1 MAVRLRRLVVLTVLS
16 AGAALAGV
24 LVAGPAHADAA
35 VGLAV
40 TAARPEVASGEPLP
54 LTFTVTNRS
63 GAACSVP
70 ALADGAVQVI
80 DVKRDGVARA
90 PRYGTAFYLNG
101 IADAQRGALVTVRPG
116 QSVSFPLLE
125 LRAVAA
131 MPAGD
136 GLVAS
141 WPVEEPGR
149 YEVTAAYQ
157 APTVPGTTTCAGSS
171 APVTVAFTVRAAAA
185 APPTDRSG
193 WPGPAWLAGIVVAV
207 AGALLLAV
215 LLLRRRRRGPATLV
229 VVLALIAAASTVEAQ
244 PAKAALVVDENALT
258 PGLGAIVDTCLA
270 QFRAPGGDPAGLLG
284 YLRDPKNPPV
294 RVHQISDP
302 RTGVA
307 QSPVR
312 GTIET
317 TGNVHHPE
325 LGSDIYWDPTAK
337 FVLDNV
343 PVEACAA
350 LYHEMA
356 HATDFN
362 KGALGEAMCGD
373 SGVKTKEVR
382 ATTAENQYRTAKG
395 LTPRGS
401 YHGVKLP
408 PADSCEDKTQRDLR
422 AKGVCAG
429 AAAGSCSR
437 TDGDPHLETYDG
449 VRYDLQLVGEFTAV
463 RAAGADLEVQ
473 TRQTAVPGSRTAS
486 VNTAAAMR
494 VAGTRL
500 GFYLLDG
507 DVVVHRDGRPITL
520 PAGDT
525 RLARGGTVTRR
536 PSDVPGNGDGYT
548 VTWPDGSALWLDRIG
563 GYGLRVFTAL
573 AAARKGKVAG
583 LFGNFDGAGDN
594 DLTGRDGRRVTG
606 TDVRAF
612 GDSWRVTAAGSL
624 FDYTAGES
632 TETYTDRRFPDR
644 ELTVAGLP
652 ADRADAAR
660 EVCRQLGVTE
670 PARLDE
676 CVLDVA
682 VTGQPAFAVGA
693 ADSYASNPPPAASG
707 ASGTGAAIH
716 DGDRTAGTLAAGES
730 RTYGLDLAGA
740 PGLWVNGT
748 TGDCGVTIQ
757 VVTPAARP
765 FEVSGCYGLPVLVRP
780 PGPAGTSVTVKGSG
794 AYTFTIVTLKPRSR
808 TVALGEQISGRL
820 EVPGRV
826 DRFEFDAAGAKGIR
840 TTGGAGGEKACD
852 DIRLRVFDARTGE
865 RLGLDVPAPL
875 CEGLTMELPDPAG
888 RYAVEVIAF
897 GGAVRDYSFR
907 LARQ

>member
-1 MAVRLRRLVVLTVLS
+1 MTVRLRRLAVLTVLS
-16 AGAALAGV
+16 AGAALAGA

-40 TAARPEVASGEPLP
+40 TAARPEVATGEPLP
-54 LTFTVTNRS
+54 LTFTVTNRG

-90 PRYGTAFYLNG
+90 PRYGTAFYYNG
-101 IADAQRGALVTVRPG
+101 IADAQRGALVKVRPG
-116 QSVSFPLLE
+116 ESVSFPLPE

-141 WPVEEPGR
+141 WPVDEPGR

-185 APPTDRSG
+185 PPTNRLDR
-193 WPGPAWLAGIVVAV
+193 PGPAWLAGGAAA

-229 VVLALIAAASTVEAQ
+229 VVLAFIAAAGTVDARSASAE
-244 PAKAALVVDENALT
+244 LVIDENALT
-258 PGLGAIVDTCLA
+258 PGLGAIVGTCLA
-270 QFRAPGGDPAGLLG
+270 KFGAAGGDPAGLLG
-284 YLRDPKNPPV
+284 YLRDPKSRPV
-294 RVHQISDP
+294 RIHQISDP

-317 TGNVHHPE
+317 TGSVHHPE
-325 LGSDIYWDPTAK
+325 FGSDIYWDPTAK

-362 KGALGEAMCGD
+362 KGSLGEAMCGS

-382 ATTAENQYRTAKG
+382 ATTAENQYRTAQGMK
-395 LTPRGS
+395 PRGS
-401 YHGVKLP
+401 YHGVTLP
-408 PADSCEDKTQRDLR
+408 PADSCEGKTQQDLR

-463 RAAGADLEVQ
+463 RAAAADLEVQ
-473 TRQTAVPGSRTAS
+473 TRQAAVPGSRTAS

-500 GFYLLDG
+500 GFYLVDG
-507 DVVVHRDGRPITL
+507 DVVVRRDGRPVTL

-536 PSDVPGNGDGYT
+536 RSDVPGTGDGYT

-573 AAARKGKVAG
+573 AAGRKGKVAG
-583 LFGNFDGAGDN
+583 LFGNFDGVGDN
-594 DLTGRDGRRVTG
+594 DLTGRDGRRATG

-612 GDSWRVTAAGSL
+612 GDSWRVTASGSL
-624 FDYTAGES
+624 FDYAAGES
-632 TETYTDRRFPDR
+632 TETYTDRAFPDR
-644 ELTVAGLP
+644 ALTVAGLP

-660 EVCRQLGVTE
+660 EVCRQLGVTD

-707 ASGTGAAIH
+707 ASGTTGTTIH
-716 DGDRTAGTLAAGES
+716 DGDHTAGTLGAGES

-748 TGDCGVTIQ
+748 TGDCRVTIQ

-765 FEVSGCYGLPVLVRP
+765 FEVSGCYGLPVLVRLP
-780 PGPAGTSVTVKGSG
+780 SPAGASVTVKGSG
-794 AYTFTIVTLKPRSR
+794 AYTFTTVTLKPRSR
-808 TVALGEQISGRL
+808 TVALGEQISARL

-826 DRFEFDAAGAKGIR
+826 DRFEFDAAGAKSIR
-840 TTGGAGGEKACD
+840 TTGGTGGEKACD
-852 DIRLRVFDARTGE
+852 DVRLRVFDARTGE

-875 CEGLTMELPDPAG
+875 CEGLAMDLPDPAG

-907 LARQ
+907 LTRQ